1 MTPAVETHDAF
12 RIFESAAGGTVA
24 LQGLT
29 LTVEPGEIVVVL
41 GPSGSGK
48 TTLLRVLAGF
58 ERLTAGTA
66 RVHGVEIGRLT
77 TGAAAAFRA
86 RHLGLL
92 DQHYARF
99 LSPDLT
105 CLQSVALQLRLL
117 GWPRGEAEA
126 RARATLERVGLA
138 DRAAEKPGI
147 LSGGEQQRVAVCAAV
162 AHRPRLLLADEP
174 AGELDADNARTVY
187 EMIGQFVRES
197 GGSAVIV
204 SHDTAAADIAD
215 RLVYIRDGR
224 VVEEARPDEPRSLIA
239 SHGWVRIPEP
249 LLRQAG
255 HPREFAVGH
264 EGGEIVLR
272 PLGETRAEPPVAAY
286 ESAEREGEEV
296 AVAELDRVTRHFG
309 VDEEAVLDDVSYG
322 FVAGTFTAVVGRSGS
337 GKTTLLHLLA
347 GLDRPTSGSVTL
359 RGRRLDGLGRAEL
372 AALRRR
378 HVALVT
384 QEPGLIPYLTA
395 AENTRLSLVLRERA
409 DDQALVEDVLA
420 DVGLEHRMDTQAAK
434 LSAGE
439 RQRLAVARALAAGTE
454 LLLMDEP
461 TARLDEEN
469 AHAVAL
475 LLRRAARVHGLAVVC
490 ATHDP
495 VLIEAAD
502 TILPLARRIDRLD
515 LLPAV

>member
-1 MTPAVETHDAF
+1 MIPAVETHDAF
-12 RIFESAAGGTVA
+12 RIFESEAGGTVA

-48 TTLLRVLAGF
+48 STLLRVLAGF

-66 RVHGVEIGRLT
+66 RVHAVEIGRL
-77 TGAAAAFRA
+77 GASAAAAFRA

-105 CLQSVALQLRLL
+105 CLQSVALQLRIL
-117 GWPRGEAEA
+117 GRSREEAEA
-126 RARATLERVGLA
+126 RARATLERVGLD
-138 DRAAEKPGI
+138 DRADERPGN

-162 AHRPRLLLADEP
+162 AHRPGLLLADEP

-187 EMIGQFVRES
+187 EMIAQFVRES
-197 GGSAVIV
+197 DGTAVIV
-204 SHDTAAADIAD
+204 SHDTAAAEIAD
-215 RLVYIRDGR
+215 RLVYVRDGR
-224 VVEEARPDEPRSLIA
+224 IVEEARPDEPRSLIA

-255 HPREFAVGH
+255 HPREFSVAS
-264 EGGEIVLR
+264 EAGEIVLR
-272 PLGETRAEPPVAAY
+272 PLGDAPAAASEGEAPTV
-286 ESAEREGEEV
+286 ESAGSTV
-296 AVAELDRVTRHFG
+296 ATLDRVSKQFG
-309 VDEEAVLDDVSYG
+309 TDDEDAVLRDISTK
-322 FVAGTFTAVVGRSGS
+322 FAAGTFTALVGRSGS

-359 RGRRLDGLGRAEL
+359 LGRKLEGLDRADLAELRRL
-372 AALRRR
+372 

-395 AENTRLSLVLRERA
+395 AENTRLGLALRGRE
-409 DDQALVEDVLA
+409 DDEELVERVLA
-420 DVGLEHRMDTQAAK
+420 DVSLEHRADTPAAK

-439 RQRLAVARALAAGTE
+439 RQRLAVARSLAAGAE

-469 AHAVAL
+469 AHAVAGL
-475 LLRRAARVHGLAVVC
+475 VGRAARVHGLAVVC

-502 TILPLARRIDRLD
+502 TILPLQRRIDRVD

>member
-12 RIFESAAGGTVA
+12 RIFESEAGGTVA

-48 TTLLRVLAGF
+48 STLLRVLAGF
-58 ERLTAGTA
+58 EQLTAGTA
-66 RVHGVEIGRLT
+66 RVHGVEIGRLS
-77 TGAAAAFRA
+77 GSAAAAFRA

-99 LSPDLT
+99 LSPDLS
-105 CLQSVALQLRLL
+105 CLQSVALQLRIL
-117 GWPRGEAEA
+117 GRSRDEAEE

-138 DRAAEKPGI
+138 DRADERPGI

-162 AHRPRLLLADEP
+162 AHRPQLLLADEP
-174 AGELDADNARTVY
+174 AGELDAENARVVY
-187 EMIGQFVRES
+187 GMIAEFVRES
-197 GGSAVIV
+197 EGTAVIV
-204 SHDTAAADIAD
+204 SHDTAAAEIAD
-215 RLVYIRDGR
+215 RLVYVRDGR
-224 VVEEARPDEPRSLIA
+224 IVEEARPEEPRSLIA

-255 HPREFAVGH
+255 HPREFAVSA
-264 EGGEIVLR
+264 ENGEIVLR
-272 PLGETRAEPPVAAY
+272 PLGEAPTAPAEAEMPTREPGATVAT
-286 ESAEREGEEV
+286 
-296 AVAELDRVTRHFG
+296 LDRVSKRFG
-309 VDEEAVLDDVSYG
+309 AADEDAVLRDVSAS
-322 FVAGTFTAVVGRSGS
+322 FPAGTFTALVGRSGS

-359 RGRRLDGLGRAEL
+359 LGQRIDRLGRADL
-372 AALRRR
+372 AELRRL

-395 AENTRLSLVLRERA
+395 AENTRLGLALRGREDEDEDLVAR
-409 DDQALVEDVLA
+409 VLA
-420 DVGLEHRMDTQAAK
+420 DVSLEHRVDTPAAK

-469 AHAVAL
+469 AHAVVAL
-475 LLRRAARVHGLAVVC
+475 LGRAARTHGLAVVC

-502 TILPLARRIDRLD
+502 TILPLQRRFDRVD